1 MDLETKL
8 NWQKIKQSLEEQNK
22 TDCFFYERAV
32 IICNG
37 GPDPMDKKHIYDND
51 ASISESQE

>member
-1 MDLETKL
+1 MDEHTKM
-8 NWQKIKQSLEEQNK
+8 NWQKVKEALEKQNK

-37 GPDPMDKKHIYDND
+37 GPDPIDKNYIYNND
-51 ASISESQE
+51 AGVSES

>member
-1 MDLETKL
+1 MDLETKM
-8 NWQKIKQSLEEQNK
+8 NWEKIKKSLEEQNK

-37 GPDPMDKKHIYDND
+37 GPDPMDKNHIYNND
-51 ASISESQE
+51 ASVSES